1 MDPTDITKKENI
13 EEALNVCL
21 EVMRDETAKPAVRLN
36 ASQTVIKTMMAL
48 VKRDDEHGL
57 NNNSDWFGF

>member
-1 MDPTDITKKENI
+1 M
-13 EEALNVCL
+13 CL

-48 VKRDDEHGL
+48 VKRDDDHGI
-57 NNNSDWFGF
+57 NGDWFGF